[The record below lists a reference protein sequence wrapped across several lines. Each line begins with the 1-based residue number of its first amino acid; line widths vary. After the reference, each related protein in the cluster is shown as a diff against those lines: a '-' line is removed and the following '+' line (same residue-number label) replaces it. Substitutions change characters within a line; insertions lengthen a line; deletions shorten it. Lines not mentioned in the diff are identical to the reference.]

1 MIKFQNITLAILSFF
16 RFFLNPSLPDISLHF
31 YSLCPSRHTCS
42 IAQHITMSSVLQL
55 AISEQNYYISDLKSI
70 MPRNSEL
77 KNNWPSSTHKIC
89 PFKIVCMYLFILLA
103 STSTQIFQL
112 RPYWANCKQKNWWW
126 ITRARY
132 SSRFPK
138 FIPRKVFNEE
148 VVKLKMRYLSS
159 GPDLYSSWL
168 IQGKN
173 I

>member
-77 KNNWPSSTHKIC
+77 KNNWPVIDSQNLSIQNFVYVFIYPFSFHVYSNIPITSILSQLQTEELMMNNSS
-89 PFKIVCMYLFILLA
+89 
-103 STSTQIFQL
+103 QIF
-112 RPYWANCKQKNWWW
+112 
-126 ITRARY
+126 
-132 SSRFPK
+132 
-138 FIPRKVFNEE
+138 IPISKVYPAQSF
-148 VVKLKMRYLSS
+148 
-159 GPDLYSSWL
+159 
-168 IQGKN
+168 Q
-173 I
+173 